1 MGEAARGRT
10 GRRARTRGWP
20 VVVLA
25 ALAAQ
30 LLLPGSVVAH
40 TSYFLVVVG
49 AAVASWLLVGP
60 GPVRAP
66 GVLIALG
73 LTASAAGDLT
83 WQLLVWR
90 GADVDLSVA
99 DVFYVSSYVFLATAL
114 TRIAGAAGS
123 ASRARVDG
131 WIDTVIVFV
140 AVLLVMG
147 ELSLA
152 DTLGDGSQPLAVRL
166 VWALYPSL
174 DAALI
179 ALVFRVVAGQGRR
192 DGRVLVLAGGA
203 ACWLVA
209 DLGYL
214 LVADPGAGPA
224 LLECGWLLGA
234 VLLAVGTPGPAR
246 PVAGRGRESG
256 GFARLAICLGALLVP
271 AVLELVD
278 DLTDSP
284 EQPLPMF
291 AATLVLVLLVYVRTA
306 RLLHAESAARALV
319 RSQAR
324 HYATLAANSS
334 DAVIV
339 VDRAGRLR
347 SDPRPLAALLEA
359 DSTADLPLSELMARA
374 GLDLPEGRAVLR
386 RALEAGGA
394 VVSAELPRSI
404 GGEDRWLG
412 VRLVDLSTDPDVGGV
427 VVHATDIT
435 ERKRAEQTL
444 AHQAFHDGLTGLA
457 NRALFADRVEQAMR
471 HNVRHGDT
479 AAVVFI
485 DLDGFKEVNDALG
498 HQAGDV
504 LLQQVAGRLQ
514 ATVRAGDTLARLGG
528 DEFAILV
535 DQISGDD
542 DLVAAGERVLAALSG
557 PIRIGSQVVTVS
569 GSVGVAVSD
578 EGATGDSLV
587 RDADVAM
594 YAAKSAGRGRVVV
607 FDPSMRAAVV
617 ERRELERELQG
628 ALAAGQLR
636 LVYQPVV
643 ELEGST
649 VVGFEALLRWTSP
662 SLGPVPPDRFVPV
675 AEDLDLIGEIGAWVL
690 REACTAAAAW
700 RRLPGG
706 EHLTMAVNVSAVQL
720 ASPDL
725 VGQIGEALAGSGLP
739 ASALVLEV
747 TETALVRDPD
757 AAAER
762 LSALR
767 TLGVRLALDDF
778 GTGYSSLSYLRQFT
792 VDVLKIDRSFIA
804 TIQGDHLPPI
814 VRGLIDLGRTLDLEI
829 VAEGVELEVQ
839 RDQLRAARCDLA
851 QGYLFDA
858 PLESDA
864 AERLVAHPPGAPLV
878 DGARRLPAPRNAG
891 TTGRAGG
898 VRLS

>member
-1 MGEAARGRT
+1 M
-10 GRRARTRGWP
+10 RGWP

-30 LLLPGSVVAH
+30 VLLPGSVAAG
-40 TSYFLVVVG
+40 TSYFLVVAG

-60 GPVRAP
+60 GPGRAP

-73 LTASAAGDLT
+73 LTASAAGDVT

-99 DVFYVSSYVFLATAL
+99 DVFYVSSYVFLAAAL
-114 TRIAGAAGS
+114 TRIAGATGQ

-131 WIDTVIVFV
+131 WIDAVIVFV

-152 DTLGDGSQPLAVRL
+152 DTLGDSSQPLAVRL

-179 ALVFRVVAGQGRR
+179 ALVIRVVAGQGRR
-192 DGRVLVLAGGA
+192 DARVLVLAGGA

-214 LVADPGAGPA
+214 LVADPEAGPP

-234 VLLAVGTPGPAR
+234 VLLAVATPSPAR
-246 PVAGRGRESG
+246 PDADGGRESG

-278 DLTDSP
+278 DLTDGP
-284 EQPLPMF
+284 EQPLSMF
-291 AATLVLVLLVYVRTA
+291 GATLVLVLLVYVRTA
-306 RLLHAESAARALV
+306 RLLHAEATARALV

-324 HYATLAANSS
+324 YYATLAANSS

-339 VDRAGRLR
+339 VDRAGRLL
-347 SDPRPLAALLEA
+347 SDQRPLAALLEA
-359 DSTADLPLSELMARA
+359 ESTADLPVSELMARA
-374 GLDLPEGRAVLR
+374 GLDLPESRAVFR
-386 RALEAGGA
+386 RALDAGGA
-394 VVSAELPRSI
+394 VVSAELPRRT

-412 VRLVDLSTDPDVGGV
+412 VRLVDLTDDPDVRGV

-471 HNVRHGDT
+471 HNARHGDT

-528 DEFAILV
+528 DEFAILLG
-535 DQISGDD
+535 QISGDD
-542 DLVAAGERVLAALSG
+542 DLLAAGERVLAALSG

-569 GSVGVAVSD
+569 GSVGIAVSD
-578 EGATGDSLV
+578 ESATSDSLV

-594 YAAKSAGRGRVVV
+594 YAAKAAGRGRVVV

-628 ALAAGQLR
+628 ALGGGELR

-643 ELEGST
+643 ELDGST

-662 SLGPVPPDRFVPV
+662 SLGQVPPDRFVPV

-690 REACTAAAAW
+690 REACTAAARW
-700 RRLPGG
+700 RRLSGG
-706 EHLTMAVNVSAVQL
+706 RDVTMAVNVSAVQL
-720 ASPDL
+720 ASPEL
-725 VGQIGEALAGSGLP
+725 VGQIAEALAVSGLP

-747 TETALVRDPD
+747 TETALVRDPE

-762 LSALR
+762 LTALR
-767 TLGVRLALDDF
+767 ALGVRLALDDF

-804 TIQGDHLPPI
+804 TIQGAHLPPI

-858 PLESDA
+858 PLEADA
-864 AERLVAHPPGAPLV
+864 AERLVAHSAGAVLV
-878 DGARRLPAPRNAG
+878 DTARRLPAPRDAG
-891 TTGRAGG
+891 TPGRAGVPG
-898 VRLS
+898 SPEVAGTA